1 MPKNGP
7 AQLVAVAFISHVAIP
22 VTHEAE
28 KAPLSN
34 LGDKFHDETG
44 NWTWDLPR
52 VKLVP
57 IP

>member
-34 LGDKFHDETG
+34 LGDKSHVETG
-44 NWTWDLPR
+44 GISR
-52 VKLVP
+52 V
-57 IP
+57 